1 MTELLRTLLRDHRV
15 IAELFKRIDA
25 ENPRRRGCDGAAG
38 RVVRDL
44 LAHLEAEEEL
54 VYAEL
59 LQRSGADADD
69 VCAAIDSHAV
79 LRAVAE
85 EILEG
90 RATPARH
97 DHLLSVLQDEFAQH
111 VMDEETETFDRM
123 RRAFSPTE
131 ARALAVA
138 YERRKAE
145 LAAGN
150 ARAPRSASASR
161 GAGSGLP

>member
-1 MTELLRTLLRDHRV
+1 MTELFRTLMRDHRV
-15 IAELFKRIDA
+15 IAELFKRVDS
-25 ENPRRRGCDGAAG
+25 EDPRRRGCDGAAG

-44 LAHLEAEEEL
+44 LAHLQAEEEL
-54 VYAEL
+54 VYADL

-69 VCAAIDSHAV
+69 VCAALDAHAV

-85 EILEG
+85 EILQG
-90 RATPARH
+90 RTTPARH

-131 ARALAVA
+131 ARALAA
-138 YERRKAE
+138 AFERRKAE
-145 LAAGN
+145 LAA
-150 ARAPRSASASR
+150 SR
-161 GAGSGLP
+161 GRVPLPAPGSRGVGSGLL